1 MGSTKVK
8 KSFTVN
14 SFWVISDRIGT
25 KNFASLYVG
34 VPISEKIGL
43 NVGNPF
49 IMVLCTLADA

>member
-1 MGSTKVK
+1 MK